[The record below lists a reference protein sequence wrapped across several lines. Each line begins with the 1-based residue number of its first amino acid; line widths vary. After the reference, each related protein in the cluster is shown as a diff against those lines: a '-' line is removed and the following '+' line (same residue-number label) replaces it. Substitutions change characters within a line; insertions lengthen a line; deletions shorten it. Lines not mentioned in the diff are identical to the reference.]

1 MVVSIEQH
9 VDWLADCIAHLRAEG
24 LDAVEATPD
33 AEDAWVAH
41 VNEIAAA
48 TLYPQATSW
57 YVGANVPGKPRVFM
71 PYVGGCGRYRAE
83 CDEIAVGRLQRLPA
97 EPGAAP
103 DHDRANRR
111 WVMPLKGY
119 GVLRG
124 KAIDRRREG
133 SSDTPHFQI
142 RVADGAGV
150 DFRIAVNV
158 KSQSA
163 PSELLYL
170 LEDDFQHPVTAG
182 LGALGPGWHALPVS
196 PG

>member
-1 MVVSIEQH
+1 
-9 VDWLADCIAHLRAEG
+9 
-24 LDAVEATPD
+24 
-33 AEDAWVAH
+33 
-41 VNEIAAA
+41 
-48 TLYPQATSW
+48 
-57 YVGANVPGKPRVFM
+57 
-71 PYVGGCGRYRAE
+71 
-83 CDEIAVGRLQRLPA
+83 
-97 EPGAAP
+97 
-103 DHDRANRR
+103 
-111 WVMPLKGY
+111 MPLKGY

-142 RVADGAGV
+142 GVAGGAGV

-182 LGALGPGWHALPVS
+182 LETSGRAGTRS
-196 PG
+196 PHRRAASASTTYAATCSTRR